1 MKNLLTSV
9 QSVLSTTPAHWL
21 KLADTIPTD
30 LLSRSPIGKEWSALE
45 CLQHLLDTEESVF
58 PVRVKAFLEGKDFPN
73 FDPDAQGRKP
83 NLHQSAAT
91 LAAEFAR
98 LRGGSLELLA
108 KVKASDL
115 ARTARHS
122 ELGLVTLEE
131 MLHEWAGHDLMHT
144 VQAERAL
151 LQPFII
157 GTGPWRYYFKD
168 HDVESRV

>member
-1 MKNLLTSV
+1 MKNLLPSV
-9 QSVLSTTPAHWL
+9 QAVLLTTPARWL
-21 KLADTIPTD
+21 KLADTVSID

-45 CLQHLLDTEESVF
+45 CLQHLIDTEQSVF

-83 NLHQSAAT
+83 DLHQSAADM
-91 LAAEFAR
+91 AAEFAR
-98 LRGGSLELLA
+98 LRTGSLELLS

-115 ARTARHS
+115 PRTARHS

-131 MLHEWAGHDLMHT
+131 MLHQWAGHDLMHT

-151 LQPFII
+151 LQPFIA
-157 GTGPWRYYFKD
+157 GTGPWRSYFKD
-168 HDVESRV
+168 HDVEAHG